1 MTTQSHIEAS
11 FNLVDKSLLVETDFT
26 EDKYIRS
33 LDENVLKIRDD
44 FVNKW
49 TELTHLSL
57 TRVDLASSERST
69 RNQHEEKIQIKTKE
83 VYDSLKRYT
92 FFLHKTEF
100 VDFKYILGEE
110 KDTLVDNVSQYLE
123 NTNADP
129 STYIPLLDTIKFAHN
144 KELLFR
150 RKAFKILKK
159 ELLFKVVA
167 LSEQNR
173 ALEEELNIQEKKLT
187 NKIDKVRTTL
197 SKQLAECQIKQIE
210 AQSKADH
217 FSQEYQTI

>member
-57 TRVDLASSERST
+57 TRVDLASSKRST